1 MERLQKLMAQAGI
14 ASRREAE
21 GYLIAGRVM
30 VNGQVAKLGDKADL
44 AVDDVLVDGEPLRL
58 PDSHTYV
65 MVNKP
70 MGVVTAVER
79 QAQEKRRLVRELV
92 PLPGRLFPVG
102 RLDADSEGLVL
113 LTDDGDLAEKLTHPR
128 YEHPKTYDVT
138 VHGELTAEQLAMW
151 ARGVVLDDGPT
162 LPAEVKVTGH
172 DPGFTRLRIIMRE
185 GRKRQIRRIASVLG
199 HPVSKLVRTQIGP
212 LTLGKLQPGEWR
224 PLSNQEIASL
234 REQAGRPAPRPR
246 RRVNAHSAT
255 RSKKSP

>member
-44 AVDDVLVDGEPLRL
+44 AVDDVRVDGEPLL
-58 PDSHTYV
+58 VPTSHTYV

-79 QAQEKRRLVRELV
+79 QPQERRRLVRELV

-138 VHGELTAEQLAMW
+138 VRGELTSEQLAMW
-151 ARGVVLDDGPT
+151 QRGMVLDDGPT
-162 LPAEVKVTGH
+162 LPAEVKVIGH
-172 DPGFTRLRIIMRE
+172 DPGSTHLNIIMRE
-185 GRKRQIRRIASVLG
+185 GRKRQIRRIAVMLG

-212 LTLGKLQPGEWR
+212 LTLGRLQPGEWR
-224 PLSNQEIASL
+224 SLTSQEVASL
-234 REQAGRPAPRPR
+234 REQTGRPARR
-246 RRVNAHSAT
+246 ARRVMTRPAT
-255 RSKKSP
+255 RSKKPRA